1 MSFHPNDVSRRARTA
16 NIILVVA
23 FALLVSKFFSTQV
36 RKHEEYALQSEE
48 NRLREVPLPAPR
60 GIIYDRNGRVI
71 AENLPGYTVSLLS
84 PTPDSLRSR
93 VRHYSRLSAMEG
105 KLLKLLRS
113 HRWCRTDEV
122 VAAERARL
130 A

>member
-16 NIILVVA
+16 NIILAVA
-23 FALLVSKFFSTQV
+23 FALLVSRFFSTQV
-36 RKHEEYALQSEE
+36 RKHEQYALQSEE

-84 PTPDSLRSR
+84 PTPDSLRASLR
-93 VRHYSRLSAMEG
+93 RLSGTIQLSKEQIE
-105 KLLKLLRS
+105 S
-113 HRWCRTDEV
+113 
-122 VAAERARL
+122 AAGDGRPSRARPRRL
-130 A
+130 DPS